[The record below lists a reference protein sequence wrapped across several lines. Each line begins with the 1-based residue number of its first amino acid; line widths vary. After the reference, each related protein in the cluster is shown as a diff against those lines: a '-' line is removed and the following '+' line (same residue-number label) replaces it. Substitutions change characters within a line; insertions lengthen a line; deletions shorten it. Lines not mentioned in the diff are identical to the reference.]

1 MGNKNKLQR
10 FAENR
15 TFTNLFQ
22 YTFDDLKNGFPLKG
36 KWRDFF
42 KNNHPIILE
51 LGCGKG
57 EYTIGLAEKYPNKNF
72 IGVDVKGARLWRGL
86 KNAREKELDNVAFIR
101 TQIDLIHFFFG
112 KNEISEI
119 WITFPDPQIKKKNE
133 RKRLT
138 SPKFLNKYREF
149 LKPKGI
155 IHLKTDA
162 LLLYDYTIEVIE
174 DEGYNI
180 LFTNEDVYNSGINN
194 EVTSIQTFYEKKW
207 LQYNTPIKYLQFE
220 V

>member
-1 MGNKNKLQR
+1 LGNKNKLQR